1 MEVNTGT
8 ESTLEKN
15 CPCMGVAALLAAVNE
30 FGGWGLGVGGWANG
44 FSSS

>member
-15 CPCMGVAALLAAVNE
+15 CPCMSVAAIARCSE
-30 FGGWGLGVGGWANG
+30 RGWGLGE
-44 FSSS
+44 